1 MKMKNRKLIITIL
14 ICLSLALQACAQTT
28 GSGSDLQPAADPTS
42 SFSVTTTTTT
52 TAGTTSTGTA
62 QISPSISTPTVI
74 TPTETTGT
82 TAQETTTNT
91 QATTAATQA
100 TTKATTA
107 TTQATTKA
115 TTATTQAPTQAT
127 TATTQATTTS
137 PGQALDEAAA
147 QIHREAIVIDTH
159 CDTVLK
165 IVDAN
170 TWLPKVNISQ
180 KTSFMVDIAK
190 LQAGAIDLQVFASYT
205 SGYAKA
211 GGGQDF
217 IQANSRLLALINGV
231 KWTLRK
237 NPQTLLPIERH
248 EDIGLAV
255 QSGKIGI
262 MASIEG
268 AYSFDDATG
277 VELLRQYSDLGI
289 RMLALT
295 WNYSN
300 ALGEGVDEKYRDGK
314 SSSGGLTALGRSVIA
329 EMNKLGIIVDVSHLN
344 EATFW
349 DVLAVSSAP
358 VIASHSSVYQ
368 LCRHVRNLKD
378 SQIQAIAA
386 AGGVIHVNFHRPFL
400 AADPDTATIGTL
412 VDHIDHIVDLV
423 GIDFVGLG
431 SDFDGAKMPQGLE
444 DASKVPLITR
454 ELASRGYSAEEIKK
468 ILGGNA
474 SRLFRTVFAHAPE
487 PPGSGVPVIV
497 PELPMGAGVST
508 AMPVLTASVSLAAG
522 KELDRNSLA
531 VIVDGI
537 SYSPVHD
544 AAAGTITLALTKP
557 LAEKFHVVTFL
568 AAYQGGETA
577 RETLIFYIK

>member
-1 MKMKNRKLIITIL
+1 MKLKNRKIIVTIL
-14 ICLSLALQACAQTT
+14 ICLSLVLQACAQST
-28 GSGSDLQPAADPTS
+28 GSGSDLQPAADSTS
-42 SFSVTTTTTT
+42 SSSVTTTT
-52 TAGTTSTGTA
+52 AETTSTETA
-62 QISPSISTPTVI
+62 QISPSISAAAGI
-74 TPTETTGT
+74 TPTETTGAT
-82 TAQETTTNT
+82 TQETTTI
-91 QATTAATQA
+91 TQA

-107 TTQATTKA
+107 ASQATTQ
-115 TTATTQAPTQAT
+115 T
-127 TATTQATTTS
+127 TTTS

-159 CDTVLK
+159 CDTVLR

-190 LQAGAIDLQVFASYT
+190 MQAGSIDLQVFASYT

-217 IQANSRLLALINGV
+217 NRANSRLLALINGV

-237 NPQTLLPIERH
+237 NLQTLLPIERH

-300 ALGEGVDEKYRDGK
+300 ALGEGVDETYRDGK

-349 DVLAVSSAP
+349 DVMAVSSAP
-358 VIASHSSVYQ
+358 VIASHSS
-368 LCRHVRNLKD
+368 
-378 SQIQAIAA
+378 
-386 AGGVIHVNFHRPFL
+386 
-400 AADPDTATIGTL
+400 
-412 VDHIDHIVDLV
+412 
-423 GIDFVGLG
+423 
-431 SDFDGAKMPQGLE
+431 
-444 DASKVPLITR
+444 
-454 ELASRGYSAEEIKK
+454 
-468 ILGGNA
+468 
-474 SRLFRTVFAHAPE
+474 
-487 PPGSGVPVIV
+487 
-497 PELPMGAGVST
+497 
-508 AMPVLTASVSLAAG
+508 
-522 KELDRNSLA
+522 
-531 VIVDGI
+531 
-537 SYSPVHD
+537 
-544 AAAGTITLALTKP
+544 
-557 LAEKFHVVTFL
+557 
-568 AAYQGGETA
+568 AYQRRDPRQFPSALFIG
-577 RETLIFYIK
+577 RSRFSHY

>member
-1 MKMKNRKLIITIL
+1 
-14 ICLSLALQACAQTT
+14 
-28 GSGSDLQPAADPTS
+28 
-42 SFSVTTTTTT
+42 
-52 TAGTTSTGTA
+52 
-62 QISPSISTPTVI
+62 
-74 TPTETTGT
+74 
-82 TAQETTTNT
+82 
-91 QATTAATQA
+91 
-100 TTKATTA
+100 
-107 TTQATTKA
+107 
-115 TTATTQAPTQAT
+115 
-127 TATTQATTTS
+127 
-137 PGQALDEAAA
+137 
-147 QIHREAIVIDTH
+147 
-159 CDTVLK
+159 
-165 IVDAN
+165 
-170 TWLPKVNISQ
+170 
-180 KTSFMVDIAK
+180 MVDIAK
-190 LQAGAIDLQVFASYT
+190 MQAGSIDLQVFASYT

-217 IQANSRLLALINGV
+217 NRANSRLLALINGV

-237 NPQTLLPIERH
+237 NLQTLLPIERH

-300 ALGEGVDEKYRDGK
+300 ALGEGVDETYRDGK

-349 DVLAVSSAP
+349 DVMAVSSAP
-358 VIASHSSVYQ
+358 VIASHSSAYQ
-368 LCRHVRNLKD
+368 LCRHVRNLND

-400 AADPDTATIGTL
+400 SADPDSVTIDTL
-412 VDHIDHIVDLV
+412 IDHIDHIVDLV

-431 SDFDGAKMPQGLE
+431 SDFDGATMPQGLE

-454 ELASRGYSAEEIKK
+454 ELVSRGYSAEEIKK

-474 SRLFRTVFAHAPE
+474 SRLFRKVFAHAPE

-497 PELPMGAGVST
+497 PELEMGAGVST
-508 AMPVLTASVSLAAG
+508 EKPILTASVSLAAG

-537 SYSPVHD
+537 SYSPVYD
-544 AAAGTITLALTKP
+544 AAAGTISLALTTP

-568 AAYQGGETA
+568 AAYQGGEMA